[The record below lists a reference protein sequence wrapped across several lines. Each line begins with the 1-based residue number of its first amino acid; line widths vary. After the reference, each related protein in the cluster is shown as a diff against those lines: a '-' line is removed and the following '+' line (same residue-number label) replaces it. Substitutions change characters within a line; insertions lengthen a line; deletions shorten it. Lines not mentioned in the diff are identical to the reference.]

1 MANSLRSAMYCKM
14 LCTSGSF
21 QYLAAALQA
30 FYICLAALCG
40 KIRVFTVSL
49 MTSAPAW
56 ISENIY
62 IRCPKGKTFV
72 YIPVITL

>member
-1 MANSLRSAMYCKM
+1 MYCKM

-21 QYLAAALQA
+21 QYLATALQS
-30 FYICLAALCG
+30 FYIRLAAFSG
-40 KIRVFTVSL
+40 KIGVFTIGL

-72 YIPVITL
+72 YIPVTTF